1 MATARMLGQN
11 HLEMMSAAPSENDG
25 TSTPEVYGFCDS
37 QGVFHSFEGPEGQR
51 MVMAMKA
58 LEEKILARVEN
69 SLVEMR
75 QDIQQNKSK
84 SQADSEMLKNVV
96 AEQDDLSSRVDALS
110 MEAFESRADLM
121 TQLDE
126 LSQESLDSR
135 LDLITR
141 TEEISQEAFEM
152 RADVLASLDELEMKI
167 NASQDILSEVSAPSL
182 LSEAELELPAHR
194 AKISDLM
201 AKLEDKVK
209 VSDFLASL
217 RNAVS
222 SAADEEESAA
232 AKEAD
237 VALKQMDEVPVK
249 QQTAC
254 DLDLADHA
262 PSVTLKESKN
272 LDAWLQGPGLH
283 MADMPYS
290 SKTSLGGA
298 LPSFSFSNKSVMAA
312 PTFNV
317 HRPRPVAHMTSRQ
330 SMPFLAPLF

>member
-1 MATARMLGQN
+1 MATTRMLGRN
-11 HLEMMSAAPSENDG
+11 HLEMMSAAPSEDDG

-51 MVMAMKA
+51 MVMAMRA
-58 LEEKILARVEN
+58 LEEKIIARVEN

-84 SQADSEMLKNVV
+84 SQADSEMLRNVV
-96 AEQDDLSSRVDALS
+96 AEQDDLSSRMDALS
-110 MEAFESRADLM
+110 KDAFESRVDLM
-121 TQLDE
+121 AQIDE
-126 LSQESLDSR
+126 VSQESLESR
-135 LDLITR
+135 LDLIIR

-152 RADVLASLDELEMKI
+152 RADCLASLDELEMKI
-167 NASQDILSEVSAPSL
+167 NASKDILSEVSAPA
-182 LSEAELELPAHR
+182 LSEAELELPAHK

-209 VSDFLASL
+209 VSDLLAGL
-217 RNAVS
+217 RNAV
-222 SAADEEESAA
+222 ATADEESAA
-232 AKEAD
+232 KAD
-237 VALKQMDEVPVK
+237 EALKKVDEVPVK

-254 DLDLADHA
+254 DLDLAAHA

-283 MADMPYS
+283 MAEMPYS
-290 SKTSLGGA
+290 GKTSLGGA
-298 LPSFSFSNKSVMAA
+298 LPSFSFSSKSLKAA

-317 HRPRPVAHMTSRQ
+317 QRPRPLAHMTSSQ